1 MLALS
6 LVAAACGDDEETAST
21 EAPATTAAASDT
33 TAAATETTAAAT
45 ETTEATEATDAP
57 GTTAAAEECAEPTE
71 VKLQLQWVTQ
81 AQFAGYYAAIDQGFY
96 EAQCLEVTILE
107 GAVDITPQD
116 VLANGESDFAIAWVP
131 KVSWPVFGSLM
142 SKVPSPLLLGRVASR
157 AWMALIC
164 MSGLNVV

>member
-96 EAQCLEVTILE
+96 EAQCLDVTILE

-116 VLANGESDFAIAWVP
+116 VLANGEPTSR
-131 KVSWPVFGSLM
+131 
-142 SKVPSPLLLGRVASR
+142 SPGCRRRSPAASR
-157 AWMALIC
+157 ART
-164 MSGLNVV
+164 S